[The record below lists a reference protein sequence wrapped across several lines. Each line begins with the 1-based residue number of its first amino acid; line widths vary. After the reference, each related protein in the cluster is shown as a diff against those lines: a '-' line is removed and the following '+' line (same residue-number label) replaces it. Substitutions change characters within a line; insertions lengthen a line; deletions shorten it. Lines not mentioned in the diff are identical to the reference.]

1 MSLGIP
7 QVTAPRIS
15 GNFSSSSPNMVEMVQ
30 KQSTTLLK
38 GTQLAIQW
46 FRDYATSLTPAQISE
61 LNLSEESLKESLVI
75 KALLSNPD
83 ASKTTKETSTNA
95 HALAL
100 EILENCCYTAQKTDE
115 LVEIFRHL
123 GVKYIPFSSY
133 IQGAGCLATVATS
146 GKSLW
151 DSLSETKE
159 NKKAAQNQL
168 QQQFKKIKFSLNG
181 MVAIVGLFTLMMQ
194 SIKLSF
200 IYLGLAT
207 LALGANFL
215 DDLIDSTPNPHQL
228 EKKVIQKYLQ
238 SPSNFTMC
246 V

>member
-7 QVTAPRIS
+7 QVTLPRIPEDS
-15 GNFSSSSPNMVEMVQ
+15 PSSSPNMVDIVQ
-30 KQSTTLLK
+30 KKSTTLLK

-83 ASKTTKETSTNA
+83 TSKTTKETSNKA

-100 EILENCCYTAQKTDE
+100 EILEDCCYTAQKTEE
-115 LVEIFRHL
+115 LVEIFHHL
-123 GVKYIPFSSY
+123 GIKYIPFGSY
-133 IQGAGCLATVATS
+133 IHGAGCLATVATS

-151 DSLSETKE
+151 NSLSETKE
-159 NKKAAQNQL
+159 NKKVAQNPL

-181 MVAIVGLFTLMMQ
+181 MVAIAGLFTLMVH

-200 IYLGLAT
+200 IYLGLST

-215 DDLIDSTPNPHQL
+215 DDLVDSTPDPHHL
-228 EKKVIQKYLQ
+228 EKKAIQKYLQ